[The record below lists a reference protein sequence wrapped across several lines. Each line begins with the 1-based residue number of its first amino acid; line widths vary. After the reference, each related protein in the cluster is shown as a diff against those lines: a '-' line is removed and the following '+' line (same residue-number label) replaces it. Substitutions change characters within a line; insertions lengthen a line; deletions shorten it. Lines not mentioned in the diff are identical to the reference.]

1 LLGSFAAAAP
11 LRRLPRSAKT
21 IEDEEGRAH
30 VQDGGQLLLLLVL
43 IVFTVWV
50 FTRGRRQQRAA
61 QLTQSRLQAGVEV
74 MTTSGLYGRVVEVT
88 DGSVVRLETSP
99 GVVSRWDR
107 RAVARIVSTPG
118 PEPALEDEPAE
129 PLAADPVGAQP
140 VDLAEGEVMAR
151 SEPVLPVEPGR
162 PEDTATAR
170 TTDSDPA
177 AFPPGPPVAEPPGPV
192 ASPKDSAPPDRG

>member
-1 LLGSFAAAAP
+1 M
-11 LRRLPRSAKT
+11 
-21 IEDEEGRAH
+21 
-30 VQDGGQLLLLLVL
+30 QDGGQLLLLLVL

-50 FTRGRRQQRAA
+50 FTRGRRQQRET

-107 RAVARIVSTPG
+107 RAVARIVSTPDTQ
-118 PEPALEDEPAE
+118 PALEDEAAE
-129 PLAADPVGAQP
+129 PLAAEPVGAQP
-140 VDLAEGEVMAR
+140 VDVAEGEVMTR
-151 SEPVLPVEPGR
+151 SEPVLPVEPGPAV
-162 PEDTATAR
+162 PEPGR
-170 TTDSDPA
+170 PA
-177 AFPPGPPVAEPPGPV
+177 AAPPPPPAAEPPGPV

>member
-1 LLGSFAAAAP
+1 M
-11 LRRLPRSAKT
+11 
-21 IEDEEGRAH
+21 IQDEEGRAH

-50 FTRGRRQQRAA
+50 FTRGRRQQREA

-118 PEPALEDEPAE
+118 TEPALEDEPAE
-129 PLAADPVGAQP
+129 PLAAEPVGPLP
-140 VDLAEGEVMAR
+140 VDVAEGEVMTR

-162 PEDTATAR
+162 PEDPATAR
-170 TTDSDPA
+170 TTGSDP
-177 AFPPGPPVAEPPGPV
+177 PSSPGPPAAEPPGPV